1 MRKKKFPIID
11 DIAGKATIKI
21 KPQVKDLHPV
31 VEQLIIKLSHLDF
44 INFIRVS
51 PEDIQVSSELTHSRV
66 KIPIS
71 KQDHP
76 TASGAHLII
85 HKNFK
90 DIQFYEINSAVKG
103 HGGKMVDAIMKALP
117 EDWRAAVVM
126 DWSQGFWDKMAEKY
140 SNLELL

>member
-11 DIAGKATIKI
+11 DLAGNATIKI
-21 KPQVKDLHPV
+21 NPQVKDLHPV
-31 VEQLIIKLSHLDF
+31 VEQLIIMISHLNF
-44 INFIRVS
+44 INFIRIS
-51 PEDIQVSSELTHSRV
+51 PEDIQASSELTQGRV

-71 KQDHP
+71 EQNHP
-76 TASGAHLII
+76 TASGVHLII
-85 HKNFK
+85 HKDFN

-117 EDWRAAVVM
+117 ENWRATVVM
-126 DWSQGFWDKMAEKY
+126 DWSQGFWEKMTEKY